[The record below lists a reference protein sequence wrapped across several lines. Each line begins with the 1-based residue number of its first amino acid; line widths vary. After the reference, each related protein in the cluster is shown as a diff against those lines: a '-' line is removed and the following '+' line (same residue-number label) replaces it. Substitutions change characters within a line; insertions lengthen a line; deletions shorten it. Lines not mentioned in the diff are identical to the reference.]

1 MSTPTTT
8 PAAPAANCNRLGL
21 PRTDYT
27 GKPSTLCKG
36 CGHDSITNA
45 IIQAYYELGVQPYEV
60 MKFSGIGCSSK
71 TPTYFLDRSHGFN
84 SVHGRMPSVAQGAK
98 LANITLSAI
107 GISGDGDTASIG
119 MGQFCHVVRRNV
131 DMVYI
136 IENNGTYGLTK
147 GQFSATADQGSLAK
161 KGAPNPYPVMDCAAV
176 AIELGATF
184 VARSFSGDRKQL
196 VALLKAAHAH
206 KGIAVLDIIS
216 PCVTFNN
223 HEGSTKSYDFVKEHE
238 TPMQELGFV
247 PFFNEIAIETKEGES
262 QSITLHD
269 GSTLTIKP
277 LTKDYDPTS
286 KMSAFKALDEC
297 KKTKELLTGLLYYKA
312 DQPTLSDIGQMPD
325 EALYALMEKDLDPGP
340 DFLKKF
346 NQSLK

>member
-1 MSTPTTT
+1 MQTPTAT
-8 PAAPAANCNRLGL
+8 PAANCNRIGL
-21 PRTDYT
+21 SRTDYV

-45 IIQAYYELGVQPYEV
+45 IIQAYYELGVPPHQV

-71 TPTYFLDRSHGFN
+71 TPTYFMDRAHGFN
-84 SVHGRMPSVAQGAK
+84 SVHGRMPSVATGAK
-98 LANITLSAI
+98 LANNKLFCI
-107 GISGDGDTASIG
+107 GVSGDGDTASIG
-119 MGQFCHVVRRNV
+119 MGQFCHIVRRNV

-161 KGAPNPYPVMDCAAV
+161 KGAPNPYPVMDCCAI

-196 VALLKAAHAH
+196 IALLKAAHAH

-238 TPMQELGFV
+238 MPIQELGFV
-247 PFFNEIAIETKEGES
+247 PHFENIEIEVKEGET
-262 QSITLHD
+262 QNITLHD
-269 GSTLTIKP
+269 GSTLTVKK
-277 LTKDYDPTS
+277 LAKDYDPS
-286 KMSAFKALDEC
+286 DKVSAFRALEES
-297 KKTKELLTGLLYYKA
+297 KKTKELLTGLLYFK
-312 DQPTLSDIGQMPD
+312 DDHPSLDTLYNMPD
-325 EALYALMEKDLDPGP
+325 EPLYCLSEKELDPGP
-340 DFLKKF
+340 EFLAKF